1 MEKNNE
7 TLHILRHSASH
18 IMAQA
23 VQKLFPKAKLAIG
36 PAVDNG
42 FYYDFDVEKPF
53 SDEDKEKIEEE
64 MKKIIKED
72 LAIERF
78 ELPRDEALK
87 LMQEKE
93 KSIFPFFYQS
103 LLAYLLF
110 LELYGIHFY
119 VFLQ

>member
-42 FYYDFDVEKPF
+42 FYYDFDLEGHSF
-53 SDEDKEKIEEE
+53 TDEDLVKIENE
-64 MKKIIKED
+64 MKIN
-72 LAIERF
+72 
-78 ELPRDEALK
+78 
-87 LMQEKE
+87 
-93 KSIFPFFYQS
+93 
-103 LLAYLLF
+103 
-110 LELYGIHFY
+110 
-119 VFLQ
+119 